1 MTLTGAAGGTAALTS
16 VTASGNTISL
26 HNVKTTGNQGYTGT
40 TSTTLNGNY
49 VTTTNGTFGVTGA
62 ALLGG
67 ATSVDTSAGGGANI
81 SFSSTIDNGQTLGLT
96 AGTGAVTLTGAAG
109 AGSRL
114 GAVTITSAGNVTES
128 AGLKA
133 ASLTQTAGT
142 GLTTLTGL
150 VDTTT
155 ATGVQLTTNNITV
168 GAGGITTANNGV
180 VTFTNAGVL
189 TVNGN
194 ITADGAVT
202 QNGAGTTTITAP
214 RTITTTGDVVSF
226 ANNVTLN
233 GGAGGLVS
241 IDTTAGG
248 NTGGNNITFS
258 GTLNAT
264 TAAPN
269 AEKLTLNAG
278 TGGTVLFSG
287 AVGATRLGDV
297 TITNA
302 NNVTISN
309 SFAAASLLQS
319 AGSGTTSTAAGNLN
333 TDNSAA
339 GNGVQLTTHNI
350 TIGTGG
356 ITTTN
361 NGIVTFTNAG
371 TLTVNGQINATGNVF
386 QNGTG
391 TSVLNA
397 DIVTNQTLVEF
408 TQGVLLSGSR
418 LIDTTPAGAAG
429 GTIKFDSTVSGAGN
443 ALTLKAPTGTG
454 DIIFNGAAS
463 GLSGLTVSSGR
474 NLTIAPTGSVTT
486 NAGGTGISVTIGGML
501 TNSAGG
507 VISNSGGA
515 SAISLTADKM
525 NLAGTITAG
534 SGAVS
539 LTSFTPGN
547 TIDVGSTTDVALNT
561 LELSNAELNSI
572 TTTGTLT
579 IGSTPTVLNHT
590 GNIVAS
596 TGNNVTFTNP
606 SGLVVLQTSG
616 GNINVNS
623 TLRTNTGNLT
633 LDTTGGAATTGGIF
647 DPNGTGMLRVTGG
660 NTLTLNAGAGI
671 GTIGP
676 NTPVH
681 TDTATLSAKDTT
693 SGNVYV
699 QNIGAVNLATTFK
712 NQGAGKLWLETLNGT
727 INTNAVAVSTNG
739 GQMILT
745 ASDTGAGANN
755 GQINIGSGGLT
766 SNGGMIAL
774 HAADVVSIGGTIA
787 STGGNVEVIS
797 GTGPGLINASITL
810 PANETTADDFGGIY
824 IGAPITTGAGNTLL
838 IASTTANPTIIA
850 GVVQGIS
857 SGTITGTSPVV
868 SSLNPTTGAAV
879 TTTGPITTNTL
890 TVVTLRGGGGAGNGG
905 AAIDLQNAANTS
917 ATINLFACPLIG
929 CPNTPLPGGS
939 RTTGPFVTAP
949 MIANTNA
956 PNAPVTPG
964 KYADGPIFYVDTG
977 GTAVSGVGTVNDF
990 TFYTPGNVT
999 INTVQQ
1005 ARNLKL
1011 EASGNINISLTAP
1024 VDNTVILKNGS
1035 LQLVA
1040 GNNINYNPSPAG
1052 DTIGSSTTSFNRNLS
1067 FTAAGAI
1074 DINNAIYQGNDV
1086 TVPASPVVT
1095 TLVIKANQDV
1105 SMNNGAVNVTRKD
1118 PGYTG
1123 AGLGDVTFRGN
1134 NQVSNSG
1141 GITVEGVNINV
1152 NGGDLGG
1159 LNQSSVGENIQSA
1172 GTINLNATFTP
1183 SSPPASTGSISLTA
1197 GATTANSDSG
1207 AIVNGGN
1214 VNIGSAAV
1222 RAQNLVLTGGSNT
1235 VNGAASHHSDASILS
1250 AGQINIV
1257 LAGNATLTGGTANAL
1272 GAGTTGKSTAL
1283 ANIAGS
1289 NIALDALGNVTI
1301 VAGTATA
1308 TGGASAALTDYG
1320 ADASASII
1328 SQGAFA
1334 PKVGNNLTVSGGSS
1348 SATPAAPGQTVR
1360 AKAQGILEG
1369 TSLNI
1374 TVGHDLLQ
1382 NNGAATATADVSVG
1396 GGATALASSSSILA
1410 TNAGDKTLQ
1419 VGGKWDMVAGT
1430 ATSNGGVG
1438 AAANTLVATTDSDNV
1453 LGAIWKVTAQVTG
1466 NIDMTAGH
1474 EAGTSPT
1481 GASSAV
1487 VMGAPGNITLTTA
1500 ALQITGNTS
1509 SGLFNSLPG
1518 NITLRLDGTHIPVT
1532 VNGSGGGITIFQDPT
1547 LGSAIVLSGAPPTN
1561 TDTLQSSF
1569 IAAIQSSSNTRTIGA
1584 DSDVNAAK
1592 NKPVDA
1598 SKVCK

>member
-1 MTLTGAAGGTAALTS
+1 MGVTAA
-16 VTASGNTISL
+16 AS
-26 HNVKTTGNQGYTGT
+26 NV
-40 TSTTLNGNY
+40 L
-49 VTTTNGTFGVTGA
+49 F
-62 ALLGG
+62 
-67 ATSVDTSAGGGANI
+67 
-81 SFSSTIDNGQTLGLT
+81 
-96 AGTGAVTLTGAAG
+96 TGAVGGTT
-109 AGSRL
+109 RL
-114 GAVTITSAGNVTES
+114 GAVTITSANNVTES

-133 ASLTQTAGT
+133 AAVTQSAGT
-142 GLTTLTGL
+142 GLTTLTGV
-150 VDTTT
+150 VDTN
-155 ATGVQLTTNNITV
+155 AVGGVQLTTNNITQNNT
-168 GAGGITTANNGV
+168 ITTANNGV

-202 QNGAGTTTITAP
+202 QNGAGTTTITEP
-214 RTITTTGDVVSF
+214 RSIMTTGDVVSF

-371 TLTVNGQINATGNVF
+371 TL
-386 QNGTG
+386 
-391 TSVLNA
+391 
-397 DIVTNQTLVEF
+397 
-408 TQGVLLSGSR
+408 
-418 LIDTTPAGAAG
+418 P
-429 GTIKFDSTVSGAGN
+429 
-443 ALTLKAPTGTG
+443 
-454 DIIFNGAAS
+454 
-463 GLSGLTVSSGR
+463 
-474 NLTIAPTGSVTT
+474 
-486 NAGGTGISVTIGGML
+486 
-501 TNSAGG
+501 
-507 VISNSGGA
+507 
-515 SAISLTADKM
+515 
-525 NLAGTITAG
+525 
-534 SGAVS
+534 
-539 LTSFTPGN
+539 
-547 TIDVGSTTDVALNT
+547 
-561 LELSNAELNSI
+561 
-572 TTTGTLT
+572 
-579 IGSTPTVLNHT
+579 NHT

-850 GVVQGIS
+850 GVVQGIN

-1067 FTAAGAI
+1067 FAAAGAI

-1272 GAGTTGKSTAL
+1272 GAGTIGKSTAL

-1438 AAANTLVATTDSDNV
+1438 AAANTLVATTDSDNA